1 MTRILRLATALGFA
15 TLQSRQDSE
24 TGPALCHSYGMDFQ
38 SGGTYFQN
46 SLSSDNLT
54 FVEQFEGCN
63 QDVAY
68 NIIVDPQGDQN
79 LCTDTNLAPDDTDM
93 LSTCPLRKNQLVSG
107 TWSIIVI
114 SDNGEGVPLAAQ
126 RDFVLSVGPQLTSTT
141 TPTITATRV
150 LNPIVNQTITE
161 TTTGTTY
168 LSPSTVTIPSAT
180 ITPTTTVTPRKVTSY
195 STKALLTLRVPAYTF
210 EVTKVTATKT
220 ASCKLPT
227 RPAHFDRRAVIVPTV
242 GPVAHII
249 ASIGLFR
256 REEDRG
262 RFLQER
268 AERLALVERAP
279 DPQPL
284 LVTETNTD
292 KWTTVTVTSTGTPIV
307 ATITSEVTSLATLTP
322 PPITVVSGECTETRV
337 TVTAPTPTLLKTR
350 YIIATVGIPTK
361 TVHYVYTIHTT
372 STPSAV
378 AEACT
383 SAGGI
388 LH

>member
-1 MTRILRLATALGFA
+1 MTRISRFATAWGLTA
-15 TLQSRQDSE
+15 LQGRQDSDP
-24 TGPALCHSYGMDFQ
+24 GPALCNSYGMDFQ

-46 SLSSDNLT
+46 SLSSDNFT

-79 LCTDTNLAPDDTDM
+79 LCTETSLTPDNTDR

-126 RDFVLSVGPQLTSTT
+126 RDFVLSVGPQLTSTI

-150 LNPIVNQTITE
+150 INPIVNQTIT
-161 TTTGTTY
+161 TTTTSTTY
-168 LSPSTVTIPSAT
+168 LNPSTVTNPSVT

-195 STKALLTLRVPAYTF
+195 TDKALLTLKVPSYTF
-210 EVTKVTATKT
+210 DVTKVTATKT

-242 GPVAHII
+242 GPVAHIVD
-249 ASIGLFR
+249 SIGLFR
-256 REEDRG
+256 REEGRE
-262 RFLQER
+262 RFLEER
-268 AERLALVERAP
+268 ADRLALVERAP

-292 KWTTVTVTSTGTPIV
+292 KWITATVTTTGTPIV
-307 ATITSEVTSLATLTP
+307 ATITNEVTSLTTHTP
-322 PPITVVSGECTETRV
+322 PQVTVVSGERTANRV
-337 TVTAPTPTLLKTR
+337 TVTAPTPTLTKTR
-350 YIIATVGIPTK
+350 YIIATVGTTTK
-361 TVHYVYTIHTT
+361 TIEYVYTIHTT
-372 STPSAV
+372 TTPSAV

-383 SAGGI
+383 SAGG
-388 LH
+388 LLY